1 MKFMK
6 EFFYLLNV
14 IIIILYLSP
23 CSIFGYILYGDCSL
37 QPQITNDFI
46 VSSNHVYAFIMLSII
61 GLIAFKHKLKSII
74 TYLIFVSFFLEF
86 CHLFIEDRAFQKED
100 LFGNILGVII
110 SILILKLIN
119 KGNFK

>member
-6 EFFYLLNV
+6 QFFYLLNV

-46 VSSNHVYAFIMLSII
+46 VSSNHVYAFILLSII
-61 GLIAFKHKLKSII
+61 GLIAFKHNFKSII

-86 CHLFIEDRAFQKED
+86 CHLFIDDRAFQKED
-100 LFGNILGVII
+100 LFGNITGII
-110 SILILKLIN
+110 LSYLI
-119 KGNFK
+119 FKIIIYSRL

>member
-6 EFFYLLNV
+6 QFFFLLNV

-37 QPQITNDFI
+37 QPKITDDFI
-46 VSSNHVYAFIMLSII
+46 VSSNHVYTFILLSII
-61 GLIAFKHKLKSII
+61 GLIAFKQNLKIII
-74 TYLIFVSFFLEF
+74 TYLIFASFFLEF

-100 LFGNILGVII
+100 LFGNIIGVII
-110 SILILKLIN
+110 SILILKLYN
-119 KGNFK
+119 KGIFK

>member
-46 VSSNHVYAFIMLSII
+46 VSSNHVYAFILLSII
-61 GLIAFKHKLKSII
+61 GLIAFKHNFKSII

-86 CHLFIEDRAFQKED
+86 CHLFIDDRAFQKED
-100 LFGNILGVII
+100 LFGNIVGVII